1 MNILSL
7 TGENALG
14 MTDEQIMLQVKS
26 GRLDQLSVLF
36 QRYQLPLYNFFVRL
50 TQDEQLSED
59 FTQNVF
65 ERILKY
71 RHSYKNEASFRSW
84 IYQIAR
90 NVRTD
95 HYRLNKVRIDAN
107 ADLPSLS
114 LEADSFLDRLEARE
128 EEKQLE
134 RAIAQLKEE
143 YREVLLLGWIER
155 MKYAEVGES
164 LGISEANV
172 KVRMH
177 RAVKQLRNIVQQTEC

>member
-114 LEADSFLDRLEARE
+114 LEADSFLDRMEARE

-134 RAIAQLKEE
+134 RAIAQLKDE

-155 MKYAEVGES
+155 MKYAEVSEI

>member
-1 MNILSL
+1 
-7 TGENALG
+7 
-14 MTDEQIMLQVKS
+14 MTDEQIMLQVKN
-26 GRLDQLSVLF
+26 GRLNQLSVLF

-71 RHSYKNEASFRSW
+71 RHSYQNEASFRSW

-114 LEADSFLDRLEARE
+114 LEADSFLDRMEARE

-155 MKYAEVGES
+155 MKYAEVGEI
-164 LGISEANV
+164 LGISETNV

-177 RAVKQLRNIVQQTEC
+177 RAVKQLRNIVQQTKC

>member
-1 MNILSL
+1 
-7 TGENALG
+7 

-114 LEADSFLDRLEARE
+114 LEADSFLDRMEARE

-134 RAIAQLKEE
+134 RAIAQLKDE

-155 MKYAEVGES
+155 MKYAEVSEI